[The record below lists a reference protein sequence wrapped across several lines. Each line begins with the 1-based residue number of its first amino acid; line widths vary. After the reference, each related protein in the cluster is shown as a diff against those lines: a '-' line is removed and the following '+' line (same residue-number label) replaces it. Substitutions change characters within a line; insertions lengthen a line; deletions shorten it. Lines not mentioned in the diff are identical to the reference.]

1 MHIWHGTT
9 FNIVNIV
16 LGMWASLIFS
26 PSIVIGK
33 IDHFCVPRSLL
44 LTWMKVH
51 AHHMRS
57 IFDTSFLWSRLM
69 RRRLRPSLLGWI
81 SFSTKCCTKG
91 TIYTSGGVQRKRVL
105 LSDDV
110 FQICNI
116 LKPSYV
122 SAGLIQ
128 AYCECGIIEFTTFHC
143 FYLRGIKIW
152 RHPIRI
158 RKGNLGALKLSREE
172 KQISFTP
179 AFTFKVWFV

>member
-1 MHIWHGTT
+1 
-9 FNIVNIV
+9 
-16 LGMWASLIFS
+16 
-26 PSIVIGK
+26 
-33 IDHFCVPRSLL
+33 
-44 LTWMKVH
+44 MKVH

-128 AYCECGIIEFTTFHC
+128 AYCECGIIEITTFHC

-158 RKGNLGALKLSREE
+158 RKGNLRALKRGKTNFIHASIHFQSVVCLKEFHTFNQLALSLIPS
-172 KQISFTP
+172 K
-179 AFTFKVWFV
+179 